1 MLSRRSLG
9 RATLRRQLLLERADL
24 GVGAA
29 VEHVLGLNAQDPDPP
44 YLALWNRL
52 DGFAIDDLTQALVDG
67 ELVRSTMMRA
77 TQHIVTVGD
86 FRLLRPL
93 LGDLLRRV
101 QRNGWGSRTA
111 GVDLDA
117 LVADARELLAGGE
130 VMTRAELGRALAAS
144 RPGTNATALA
154 WTVQY
159 LLPVVHPAPSGTWR
173 TYGPTSYALAD
184 GPVGRTD
191 GLDPGLAIEEMVRRY
206 LAAFGPA
213 TPTDARAWSGVTG
226 LREVF
231 DRLRPELRTFADEA
245 GRQLYDLP
253 DAPLPDPDE
262 PAPVRLLPRF
272 DGPVLAHAD
281 RTRTMS
287 DEVRRRVIDGA
298 AVEPVVLVD
307 GTVASTWVAAMSVD
321 GGPATV
327 MVRPLRALS
336 PAERDDVEAEALRLL
351 AFTDPDA
358 AEHRV
363 EIEPLPG

>member
-1 MLSRRSLG
+1 
-9 RATLRRQLLLERADL
+9 
-24 GVGAA
+24 
-29 VEHVLGLNAQDPDPP
+29 
-44 YLALWNRL
+44 
-52 DGFAIDDLTQALVDG
+52 
-67 ELVRSTMMRA
+67 MMRA

-93 LGDLLRRV
+93 VGDLLRRV

-144 RPGTNATALA
+144 RPGANATAL
-154 WTVQY
+154 
-159 LLPVVHPAPSGTWR
+159 
-173 TYGPTSYALAD
+173 
-184 GPVGRTD
+184 
-191 GLDPGLAIEEMVRRY
+191 
-206 LAAFGPA
+206 
-213 TPTDARAWSGVTG
+213 AWSGVTG

-307 GTVASTWVAAMSVD
+307 GTVASTWIAAMSVD
-321 GGPATV
+321 GGPASV

-358 AEHRV
+358 VEHRV
-363 EIEPLPG
+363 E